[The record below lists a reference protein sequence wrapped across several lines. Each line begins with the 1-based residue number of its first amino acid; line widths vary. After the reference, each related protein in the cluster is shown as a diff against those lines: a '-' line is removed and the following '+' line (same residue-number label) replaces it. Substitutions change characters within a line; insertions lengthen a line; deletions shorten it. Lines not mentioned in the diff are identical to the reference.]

1 MKNISLHI
9 AFAALLSLL
18 SLASCSRNDE
28 VTVADGE
35 EGKVYVTLTLS
46 INGEEAESR
55 ATWENNDYPEDGNE
69 WENTINDLQILI
81 YDATT
86 NAYVGRVEN
95 LIQLLDD
102 RYSGTLSAAAWKTNK
117 DYKVMAFANCPTIN
131 NPNNIGNLLYTRTDV
146 EYIPMWGVTTTTLNL
161 IPGESDDIGG
171 IDLLRAMAKV
181 EVNFSEDFPTDEYT
195 IGDIIVSPYNTKGY
209 CVPKGYASVDNT
221 GDLDREEAGTAY
233 SFNPYLSESKSALTF
248 KKEDGKYYIYLPEYK
263 NTETNAATIQV
274 TVNGETYP
282 LEFKNYENGTPTGAP
297 YDIVRNHIYRY
308 TITGVNNGELTV
320 KYRALP
326 WDLVGSEIG
335 YTPESAS
342 TTVNPFGDDT
352 EYAKFMKN
360 GYILLP
366 VAEFKNSNINDKVPD
381 EYNDRTTVR
390 KLFKFLY
397 DYPGDYGDDDARYCI
412 LTKPTYVDAD
422 RKILKTGTA
431 GARYFF
437 MLTGPKG
444 ATWEAHLSNHED
456 EGGDFTFSDSK
467 SNDFKN
473 CQDAGYTGEVKM
485 VSHGIARPKPYIIQ
499 VNCVRSWTGT
509 DETAATDEND
519 KVTGEYPW
527 YEKEGNDYW
536 DDENNESRVDDIDK
550 WSEDERNKFYKD
562 YDEKLQD
569 AFTYYTAWGKDNNT
583 NERVI
588 ATKLYITVTL
598 ADGTKY
604 NLNINPSYKDHPNKD
619 KMDFLYQDYRR
630 YAGEKDDYV
639 WIRQV
644 PAQFGWSFEELAR
657 DADEGE
663 TGTETWDNYQWWRE
677 NPYWKK

>member
-1 MKNISLHI
+1 MKAISLHI

-46 INGEEAESR
+46 INGEEAGSR
-55 ATWENNDYPEDGNE
+55 AAWDSEQDTDEEGVGWENE
-69 WENTINDLQILI
+69 INNLQILI
-81 YDATT
+81 YDENDTYAGT
-86 NAYVGRVEN
+86 VES
-95 LIQLLDD
+95 LFGSGD
-102 RYSGTLSAAAWKTNK
+102 RYIGTLSGTNWQSGTYKFVVLANFTATSTNPALADLASITYNQAAA
-117 DYKVMAFANCPTIN
+117 Y
-131 NPNNIGNLLYTRTDV
+131 L
-146 EYIPMWGVTTTTLNL
+146 PMYGVKRGTFTFEA
-161 IPGESDDIGG
+161 GENTDIGS

-181 EVNFSEDFPTDEYT
+181 EVSFSEGFPTDYT
-195 IGDIIVSPYNTKGY
+195 IGNISLSPYNTQGY
-209 CVPKGYASVDNT
+209 CVPQGYASVDNT
-221 GDLDREEAGTAY
+221 GALDREEAGTAY
-233 SFNPYLSESKSALTF
+233 SFNPYHPSASTSALTF
-248 KKEDGKYYIYLPEYK
+248 KEENGKYYLYLPEYD
-263 NTETNAATIQV
+263 NSTDAATIQV

-282 LEFKNYENGTPTGAP
+282 LEFKNYENGTPTGDP

-308 TITGVNNGELTV
+308 TITGVNDGELTV

-326 WDLVGSEIG
+326 WDLVTSEIG
-335 YTPESAS
+335 YEPQPAS
-342 TTVNPFGDDT
+342 TTVNPFADGN
-352 EYAKFMKN
+352 EEIYAEFMKN

-366 VAEFKNSNINDKVPD
+366 VDGFEEDDDLDKSNPD
-381 EYNDRTTVR
+381 RYRRTV
-390 KLFKFLY
+390 KELFRYLY
-397 DYPGDYGDDDARYCI
+397 DYPGDRGDDDARYCI

-437 MLTGPKG
+437 MLTGPEG

-456 EGGDFTFSDSK
+456 EGGDFTFSYSN
-467 SNDFKN
+467 SNDFNK
-473 CQDAGYTGEVKM
+473 CEDAGYAGTVKM

-519 KVTGEYPW
+519 KATGEYPW
-527 YEKEGNDYW
+527 YEKEGNKYW
-536 DDENNESRVDDIDK
+536 DDANNESRVDDIDNNKK
-550 WSEDERNKFYKD
+550 WKEDERKQFYED
-562 YDEKLQD
+562 YDQQLQD

-588 ATKLYITVTL
+588 STKLYITVTL

-630 YAGEKDDYV
+630 YAGGEDDCV

-657 DADEGE
+657 DVDESE
-663 TGTETWDNYQWWRE
+663 TGYQWWRE

>member
-1 MKNISLHI
+1 MKNFSLHI
-9 AFAALLSLL
+9 AFATLLSLL
-18 SLASCSRNDE
+18 ALASCSRNDQI
-28 VTVADGE
+28 TVPNGE

-248 KKEDGKYYIYLPEYK
+248 KKEDGKYYIYLPEY
-263 NTETNAATIQV
+263 NNSTNSAKIQV

-282 LEFKNYENGTPTGAP
+282 LEFKNYENGTPTGDP

-308 TITGVNNGELTV
+308 TITGVNDGELTFEYRV
-320 KYRALP
+320 LLWDEVESQIGWNGVINDRGNAPMAAWPSANFNEPLKVDKYGFADP
-326 WDLVGSEIG
+326 D
-335 YTPESAS
+335 
-342 TTVNPFGDDT
+342 
-352 EYAKFMKN
+352 
-360 GYILLP
+360 
-366 VAEFKNSNINDKVPD
+366 FKNAKEGDKEATFCYVLYPRYAD
-381 EYNDRTTVR
+381 ENHTT
-390 KLFKFLY
+390 LENHSSFAAF
-397 DYPGDYGDDDARYCI
+397 
-412 LTKPTYVDAD
+412 
-422 RKILKTGTA
+422 
-431 GARYFF
+431 YFR
-437 MLTGPKG
+437 LQEPKG
-444 ATWEAHLSNHED
+444 AIWEAHLSND
-456 EGGDFTFSDSK
+456 EYFTLNTEGKHDSNGDNKEDSK
-467 SNDFKN
+467 
-473 CQDAGYTGEVKM
+473 CAVR
-485 VSHGIARPKPYIIQ
+485 GIAREKPYQIQ
-499 VNCVRSWTGT
+499 IGAKYSWNDINIEKHDLYT
-509 DETAATDEND
+509 DLYIRISIDGGNTWNYLDIN
-519 KVTGEYPW
+519 
-527 YEKEGNDYW
+527 KEDCYADGGYI
-536 DDENNESRVDDIDK
+536 EH
-550 WSEDERNKFYKD
+550 
-562 YDEKLQD
+562 
-569 AFTYYTAWGKDNNT
+569 TYWGK
-583 NERVI
+583 
-588 ATKLYITVTL
+588 
-598 ADGTKY
+598 
-604 NLNINPSYKDHPNKD
+604 
-619 KMDFLYQDYRR
+619 RR
-630 YAGEKDDYV
+630 FASKK
-639 WIRQV
+639 
-644 PAQFGWSFEELAR
+644 
-657 DADEGE
+657 
-663 TGTETWDNYQWWRE
+663 DNYIRIWQLNAVANKGLDELVEDLDNSWGIKQFWDE
-677 NPYWKK
+677 YDKPSE